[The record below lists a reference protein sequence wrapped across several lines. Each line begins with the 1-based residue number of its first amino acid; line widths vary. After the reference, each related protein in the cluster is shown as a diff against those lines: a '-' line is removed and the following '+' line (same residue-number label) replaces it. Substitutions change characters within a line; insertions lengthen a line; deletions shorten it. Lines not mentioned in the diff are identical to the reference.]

1 MRIVRPL
8 APNTLAN
15 NTRLLPAPSPHLT
28 PCTHAQVCK
37 SLRFAGTSVPRG
49 YEEKVQRALW
59 VFRHQR
65 VFCPRTRTCTHLR
78 PLPPGGLG
86 AADVDV
92 PSAVPQ
98 KGGEEEGASG
108 EGG

>member
-1 MRIVRPL
+1 MQ
-8 APNTLAN
+8 
-15 NTRLLPAPSPHLT
+15 
-28 PCTHAQVCK
+28 C
-37 SLRFAGTSVPRG
+37 
-49 YEEKVQRALW
+49 ALW

-98 KGGEEEGASG
+98 KKGEEEGVSGKGGRGGEVRASRQ
-108 EGG
+108 EGPVVISPDGFRVP